1 LSRINDKIEEIK
13 KYLGE
18 LSSIVPEKIDEYKSD
33 NLTKAACERY
43 VEKIIEAS
51 TDLAFLI
58 IKNKKLEIPEDDIH
72 AFRIL
77 KDNKIIKEELY
88 NKLKE
93 AKGMKNII
101 AHQYGDIDDKIVFDS
116 IKNKL
121 EKDVNSFIKEVKRCL

>member
-1 LSRINDKIEEIK
+1 MSRINDKIEEIK

-58 IKNKKLEIPEDDIH
+58 IKNKKLEIPEEDIH

-121 EKDVNSFIKEVKRCL
+121 EKDQ